1 MFFVAAIVIIV
12 LLAYFLRFL
21 FFSAIISATA
31 WIIGLVIALMMMY
44 SATAVN
50 GVIIKPPLIVYLT
63 FLVGCVILGVAR
75 AVLPA
80 PVPWVVILT
89 TVR

>member
-1 MFFVAAIVIIV
+1 M
-12 LLAYFLRFL
+12 LLTYFLRFL
-21 FFSAIISATA
+21 FFSAIISAAA

-50 GVIIKPPLIVYLT
+50 GVITKPPLIVYLT

-75 AVLPA
+75 AALPA

-89 TVR
+89 LFL